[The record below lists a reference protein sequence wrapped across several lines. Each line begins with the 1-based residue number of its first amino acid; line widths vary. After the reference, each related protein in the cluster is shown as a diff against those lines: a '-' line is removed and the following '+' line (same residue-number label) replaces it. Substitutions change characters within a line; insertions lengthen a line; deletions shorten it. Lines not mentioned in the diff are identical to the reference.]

1 MGSKERSLLREIEK
15 RIINSFMDFILLAM
29 SGNGDCFS
37 GYEAIKY
44 IHKQFH
50 FLPSPGTVYS
60 HLYAMESAGWLR
72 GVEENKRRVYYL
84 TENGLE
90 FAQSVFSNPVMCAII
105 GVIGIYAKAAVT
117 PSINFQNIVILH
129 SHYAYK
135 HEK

>member
-44 IHKQFH
+44 IHKQFY

-60 HLYAMESAGWLR
+60 HLYAMERAGWLR

-90 FAQSVFSNPVMCAII
+90 FAQKFERISCNAQKLFAKVFSSNGAGFNHLP
-105 GVIGIYAKAAVT
+105 
-117 PSINFQNIVILH
+117 
-129 SHYAYK
+129 
-135 HEK
+135 